1 MAGDVRRPKAT
12 GIGESLL
19 LKENYKFAGMKTK
32 ELILR
37 EIEVFPEPYLKE
49 VLDFVRFLKDKSS
62 KRGIEAAI
70 LSEPVLAKEWLAREE
85 GEAWEDL

>member
-1 MAGDVRRPKAT
+1 MPP

-37 EIEVFPEPYLKE
+37 EIEVFPEPCLKE

-62 KRGIEAAI
+62 TRGIEEAI
-70 LSEPVLAKEWLAREE
+70 LSEPVLAEEWLAPEE
-85 GEAWEDL
+85 DEYWEDL

>member
-1 MAGDVRRPKAT
+1 LKAQNPSE
-12 GIGESLL
+12 IGESLL
-19 LKENYKFAGMKTK
+19 LKENYKLAGMKTK

-62 KRGIEAAI
+62 KRGIEEAI
-70 LSEPVLAKEWLAREE
+70 LSEPILAEEWLAPEE
-85 GEAWEDL
+85 DEAWEDL